1 MANRSYL
8 YAGNGLGHDGG
19 SPEHRRITGISE
31 WNYDIPL
38 IYKILMSGN
47 PRIVQSSI
55 WVDAGNIAI
64 TSNYDLG
71 VARLSQFLDR
81 ITLPEALE
89 LKQEALAF
97 LAENRREDF
106 LLECGEIYDMGEEEL
121 EDQNSQ
127 LFNELGFLEPQI
139 EEALGMLQP
148 TLPVTEQVTQDK
160 PGWLARIFGA
170 KAPPAPPIERE
181 KPAEKL
187 YPLGLGNW
195 STVLY
200 FDLRSK

>member
-1 MANRSYL
+1 MNPIVLAGQIQPHTELSRTKMANRSYL

-106 LLECGEIYDMGEEEL
+106 CLNAVRFTIWAGRSLRTRTRNCSTSWASSSPRLKKRLGCCSPR
-121 EDQNSQ
+121 SQ
-127 LFNELGFLEPQI
+127 SPN
-139 EEALGMLQP
+139 
-148 TLPVTEQVTQDK
+148 
-160 PGWLARIFGA
+160 R
-170 KAPPAPPIERE
+170 
-181 KPAEKL
+181 
-187 YPLGLGNW
+187 
-195 STVLY
+195 
-200 FDLRSK
+200 